1 MDIDIGGQSPPHANV
16 SKGKKVFVSGGYEL
30 GLLSYMSCVGYEL
43 GLLSYM
49 SCVIDKVGAACT
61 RVSRLWGREKVKG
74 D

>member
-30 GLLSYMSCVGYEL
+30 GLLSYMSCV
-43 GLLSYM
+43 
-49 SCVIDKVGAACT
+49 IDKVGAACT